1 MSNGIVSAAFIIKA
15 RGMKK
20 LAMVLVCVGLLI
32 CVFNQTVGAAVGL
45 SGYLIA
51 ACVLF
56 AGLSLWVWGRIGAK
70 SHAFDRRVTAGGF
83 LN

>member
-1 MSNGIVSAAFIIKA
+1 
-15 RGMKK
+15 MKK

-32 CVFNQTVGAAVGL
+32 CVFNQSVGAAVGL
-45 SGYLIA
+45 SGYLVA
-51 ACVLF
+51 ACVL
-56 AGLSLWVWGRIGAK
+56 ALGLSLWVWGRIGSK